1 MEYKLL
7 RIISILYLAIHANHL
22 LSQVPSYVPTNGL
35 VGWWPFDGN
44 ANDLSGNGNNGVVF
58 GSTPAIDRF
67 GVPNKAY
74 SFDGFNDSISVL
86 SNSSVQLTNSNELT
100 FSFWFKVNSFNP
112 FGGALISKYRN
123 GQIMNSSIFI
133 SPVAPNLIQIG
144 GNGSVAFQTF
154 AFNPNIWNHVVVA
167 YNSAGNNSAK
177 IYLNGSVLTTL
188 INLPLNS
195 VFNSTNLKFGSTSC
209 PPNDPNCN
217 FYNGLLDDVGTWN
230 RALTDCE
237 IQQLYLSQ
245 LNPLSVD
252 AGPDMYVCSGD
263 QITINATGASTYT
276 WTGGIQNGVP
286 FYPQSNQT
294 YIVTGTN
301 PNGCTGLDTV
311 NVVVVPSPQ
320 ISTSADTICPGD
332 MVTLTTNVG
341 YSPCDNLSGTLAN
354 GIVGYWPFCGN
365 ANDLSGNGNHG
376 TVVGSILTIDRFGN
390 ANNAYLFD
398 GVNDYISLT
407 NSLPNTSTFTISAWV
422 YHTKGANYSGILS
435 DANTSPGNDLF
446 YNMNNQSIGVKADKN
461 GSLLFQCPLPEV
473 GFNPSPL
480 ASSLNLG
487 NQWKH
492 IVLSVTA
499 SETNLYVNSTLVTT
513 LNIGGS
519 NVGNHALHP
528 VFGKITDG
536 AYSIQFFGGNLD
548 DIGIWNRTLT
558 TAEIQQLYNQG
569 QTTLLWSPGGE
580 TTPTIVV
587 SPTTTT
593 NYTCTATT
601 NGISCSESQ
610 TIEVLPTSSSNIV
623 VVECN
628 DYTLNGQTY
637 TQSGIFTQVIT
648 NAAGCDSTITLDLT
662 LNFPPV
668 TPNIYVQNQTTLSTD
683 DIPGLNYQWF
693 FCTDLIDV
701 PGATNPIFNPT
712 ANAYYAVVVSN
723 ACGSDTSACAD
734 VSSIGLNDFGTQNV
748 LLYPNPTNSLINV
761 IVPSQLLGQ
770 DWELMDIR
778 GRLVLSGQVEKETTI
793 IQISGLA
800 RGSYWLKI
808 QTSHP
813 IQVVKN

>member
-7 RIISILYLAIHANHL
+7 RIIPILYLAIHANL
-22 LSQVPSYVPTNGL
+22 LHSQVPSYVPSNGL

-44 ANDLSGNGNNGVVF
+44 ANDLSGNGNNGVVY
-58 GSTPAIDRF
+58 GATPALDRF
-67 GVPNKAY
+67 GIPNKAY

-86 SNSSVQLTNSNELT
+86 SNPSIQLTNSNELT

-123 GQIMNSSIFI
+123 GQIINSSIVI
-133 SPVAPNLIQIG
+133 APIAPNLIQIG
-144 GNGSVAFQTF
+144 GNGSAAFQTF

-177 IYLNGSVLTTL
+177 IYVNGTFLTTF
-188 INLPLNS
+188 INLPLNTI
-195 VFNSTNLKFGSTSC
+195 FNSTNLKFGSTTC

-245 LNPLSVD
+245 TTPLTIY
-252 AGPDMYVCSGD
+252 AGPDQTVCSGD
-263 QITINATGASTYT
+263 AVTLTASGAPNYS
-276 WTGGIQNGVP
+276 WTGGVQNGVSFVP
-286 FYPQSNQT
+286 TTSAS

-301 PNGCTGLDTV
+301 SSGCSGIDTV
-311 NVVVVPSPQ
+311 MVTVVPAPQ
-320 ISTSADTICPGD
+320 ISVTEDTICPGQSI
-332 MVTLTTNVG
+332 TLTASN
-341 YSPCDNLSGTLAN
+341 SQNACSLPSGTLAT
-354 GIVGYWPFCGN
+354 GLVGYWPFCGN
-365 ANDLSGNGNHG
+365 ANDESGNGNHG
-376 TVVGSILTIDRFGN
+376 TVNGAILTSDRFGN
-390 ANNAYLFD
+390 TNSAYSFD
-398 GVNDYISLT
+398 GINDYINIT
-407 NSLPNTSTFTISAWV
+407 NPSILNFPTGVSFTVSF
-422 YHTKGANYSGILS
+422 
-435 DANTSPGNDLF
+435 F
-446 YNMNNQSIGVKADKN
+446 YN
-461 GSLLFQCPLPEV
+461 PL
-473 GFNPSPL
+473 
-480 ASSLNLG
+480 
-487 NQWKH
+487 
-492 IVLSVTA
+492 
-499 SETNLYVNSTLVTT
+499 TLVTNQSGFNGLIARMHNNSGTINGWQIGRDVNNYRLEGHGSGQSGCFATFNQVVVNSWIHVVVVFNRVTGQIDYYNDGT
-513 LNIGGS
+513 LVAVES
-519 NVGNHALHP
+519 CPALNSSIINTYDLK
-528 VFGKITDG
+528 FGVERETN
-536 AYSIQFFGGNLD
+536 QFSSGKLD
-548 DIGIWNRTLT
+548 DIGIWNRALT
-558 TAEIQQLYNQG
+558 AAEIQQLYTLG
-569 QTTLLWSPGGE
+569 QATYSWTPGGA
-580 TTPTIVV
+580 TTPSITV

-593 NYTCTATT
+593 TYTCTATT

-637 TQSGIFTQVIT
+637 TQSGIYTQIISNT
-648 NAAGCDSTITLDLT
+648 AGCDSTITLDLT

-668 TPNIYVQNQTTLSTD
+668 TPNIYIQNQTTLSTD

-723 ACGSDTSACAD
+723 ACGSDTSTCAD

-748 LLYPNPTNSLINV
+748 LLYPNPTNSLIKV
-761 IVPSQLLGQ
+761 IVPIQLLGQ

-778 GRLVLSGQVEKETTI
+778 GRLVLSGQVEKETSI

-813 IQVVKN
+813 ILVVKN

>member
-7 RIISILYLAIHANHL
+7 RIIAILYLAIHANL
-22 LSQVPSYVPTNGL
+22 LHSQVPSYVPTNGL

-44 ANDLSGNGNNGVVF
+44 ANDLSVNGNNGIVNGAVL
-58 GSTPAIDRF
+58 SPDRF
-67 GVPNKAY
+67 NDPNKSYYFSSSGCNTRIDINNFNY
-74 SFDGFNDSISVL
+74 SGSVSAFSISFWLKRVGNGCISPRL
-86 SNSSVQLTNSNELT
+86 FEFGNGQGWGVNWVNGNSSMDWVSNLNIPNGT
-100 FSFWFKVNSFNP
+100 WFHLVYVLEPGSLKSYVN
-112 FGGALISKYRN
+112 G
-123 GQIMNSSIFI
+123 
-133 SPVAPNLIQIG
+133 
-144 GNGSVAFQTF
+144 
-154 AFNPNIWNHVVVA
+154 
-167 YNSAGNNSAK
+167 
-177 IYLNGSVLTTL
+177 
-188 INLPLNS
+188 
-195 VFNSTNLKFGSTSC
+195 VFNSQYSITNSIASWFAQQVCFGRMNHPSF
-209 PPNDPNCN
+209 DA
-217 FYNGLLDDVGTWN
+217 FNGNLDDVGTWN

-252 AGPDMYVCSGD
+252 AGPDMFVCSGD

-580 TTPTIVV
+580 TTPTIIV

-637 TQSGIFTQVIT
+637 TQSGIYTQVIT

-701 PGATNPIFNPT
+701 PGATNPIFTPT

-748 LLYPNPTNSLINV
+748 LLYPNPTNLLINV

-778 GRLVLSGQVEKETTI
+778 GRLVLSGQVEKESTI